1 MIAVMNTPE
10 HRPGQEA
17 IGAGWPRRLAR
28 SLPPIGGLGYLVL
41 GTLWIRFSDGAGASL
56 FTTVEELT
64 AFQTYKGA
72 LFVAVSACFVYLLLC
87 GTCNLLRRLPQME
100 SRLHDSEELHRSLVE
115 LSPDGVVVHGDGRI
129 IRANRAF
136 RRALGLGE
144 TQPLEGV
151 LLTSLVDPAQRPAL
165 DAQLQRVATEVG
177 SSMPIELRVR
187 SQGGQ
192 EIEVEHASGSV
203 RVGDRIIVQ
212 SHFRDLSARNQARHE
227 LELANQHLEQRI
239 SERTRELQAAN
250 EALQTFTSSVAHD
263 LRAPVAHVGGFARA
277 VQRAMAAGDLPKA
290 THYAARIVANAE
302 LMSDMIEGLLKLARA
317 EQAALRHESLDSVAL
332 VEQVIADLDDGS
344 ARQRIAIGPLAAVQA
359 DRAALRQV
367 WTNLIANALKYS
379 AGAAD
384 PLVQIT
390 CADGPAETVFRISD
404 RGIGFDPA
412 DADRLF
418 GLFQRLPGAGGFPG
432 TGIGLTIVRRIV
444 ERHGGRVWATGQPG
458 RGATFSF
465 ALPSRR

>member
-1 MIAVMNTPE
+1 MDTPE
-10 HRPGQEA
+10 PRLGQQA
-17 IGAGWPRRLAR
+17 SGARSQQRLAR
-28 SLPPIGGLGYLVL
+28 SLPSIGGLGYLVL
-41 GTLWIRFSDGAGASL
+41 GMLWIRFSDDAGASL
-56 FTTVEELT
+56 FTNVEELT
-64 AFQTYKGA
+64 AFQTSKGA
-72 LFVAVSACFVYLLLC
+72 LFVAVSAFFVYLLLC
-87 GTCNLLRRLPQME
+87 GTCKMLRRLPQME
-100 SRLHDSEELHRSLVE
+100 SRLHDSEEQHRSLVE
-115 LSPDGVVVHGDGRI
+115 LSPDGVVVHADGRI

-144 TQPLEGV
+144 TRPLEGV

-177 SSMPIELRVR
+177 SSTPTELRIR

-192 EIEVEHASGSV
+192 EIEVEHVSGSV
-203 RVGDRIIVQ
+203 RVGSRIIVQ
-212 SHFRDLSARNQARHE
+212 SHFRDLGARNRGRHE
-227 LELANQHLEQRI
+227 LEAANQHLEQRI

-277 VQRAMAAGDLPKA
+277 VHQAIAAGDTTKA
-290 THYAARIVANAE
+290 LHYAARIVANAG
-302 LMSDMIEGLLKLARA
+302 LMSDMIEGLLKLSRA
-317 EQAALRHESLDSVAL
+317 ELAALQREPLDSAAL
-332 VEQVIADLDDGS
+332 VVQVIADLDDGS
-344 ARQRIAIGPLAAVQA
+344 ARQRIAIGPLAAVHA

-379 AGAAD
+379 TGAAD
-384 PLVQIT
+384 PLVQIS
-390 CADGPAETVFRISD
+390 CIDGPAETIFSITD

-418 GLFQRLPGAGGFPG
+418 GLFQRLPGASSFPG

-458 RGATFSF
+458 QGATFSF
-465 ALPSRR
+465 SLPPRR